1 MPPLSP
7 SKSSL
12 SWHKLDSDDDEDE
25 NTQDSLPLLETA
37 RNAFQNVSLLP
48 EVQFV
53 RPSASIS
60 ALPFQ
65 PMATRSGS
73 NAFEMRSRSKKND
86 DFGEAALEQAQMATL
101 NPSFVLVDI
110 PIEQGDTLPSFAI
123 KYHVTTSELKR
134 LNSMFHDQDFHSR
147 QRLRVP
153 IHKYGI
159 LAERFLRLPD
169 SNPHDEASTSSSSH
183 VLLDFSSQPGTPSP
197 SNSGTP
203 TNGEVM
209 RITPTEHAGPPS
221 APVRSA
227 FTSQSRA
234 ARLFLQDMDRNLQRL
249 AKEAL
254 DRRPRSP
261 ISEEDLLN
269 SRHRVEPLPPSPL
282 NDGLGCETADCGIS
296 LKALLCMI
304 LLLSIVLPGA
314 FLIYK
319 LYCLHHPG
327 FCPDPNGASPVV
339 VGNRSMMEAAHDHHH

>member
-203 TNGEVM
+203 TNGE
-209 RITPTEHAGPPS
+209 
-221 APVRSA
+221 
-227 FTSQSRA
+227 
-234 ARLFLQDMDRNLQRL
+234 DMDRNLQRL